1 MRILGVR
8 TTRWLPFLLF
18 TLAGGQMST
27 ERIEGQAPLDPVA
40 ASVAPVFAMI
50 ERSFLALAEAMPA
63 DRYDFAPEDGAF
75 TGVRTFAEQ
84 VKHVACSNFAFF
96 NEIEGLDPPDGCNV
110 GGPHPAS
117 SKAELVDYLRESF
130 QYGQD
135 VIAATTRDNILE
147 PTDGPYGGQS
157 TRLALT
163 TIAVWHAS
171 DHYGQ
176 LVVYLRM
183 NGLVPPA
190 SLPAG

>member
-1 MRILGVR
+1 MRIIGVL
-8 TTRWLPFLLF
+8 TRKWLPLFLF
-18 TLAGGQMST
+18 GLAGGQMST
-27 ERIEGQAPLDPVA
+27 ERVEGQAPLAPMV

-50 ERSFLALAEAMPA
+50 ERSFVALAEAMPA
-63 DRYDFAPEDGAF
+63 DRYDFAPEHGEFA
-75 TGVRTFAEQ
+75 GVRTFAEQ

-96 NEIEGLDPPDGCNV
+96 NEVEGLEPPDGCNV
-110 GGPHPAS
+110 GGPHPAT
-117 SKAELVDYLRESF
+117 SKADLLEYLRESF
-130 QYGQD
+130 QYGQE
-135 VIAATTRDNILE
+135 VISAMTPENMLD
-147 PTDGPYGGQS
+147 PSDGPYGGQS
-157 TRLALT
+157 TRLALA